1 MSSMGSDCAV
11 NKLYVLE
18 GEEAFL
24 EVHIPWLDKS
34 TNAMSLKRLL
44 KYH

>member
-1 MSSMGSDCAV
+1 MSGMGLDCAV

-18 GEEAFL
+18 GDEAFL
-24 EVHIPWLDKS
+24 EVLSPWLIKS

-44 KYH
+44 KCH